1 MKEEENVEWLFASA
15 RRAECPADP
24 AMPSDFV
31 ENVLR
36 RHRTHLQE
44 NKAFLR
50 ASILSVTTALV
61 ILGTALGINIEMA
74 NPSGSDD
81 QESAVELAY
90 SVWDPIGN

>member
-1 MKEEENVEWLFASA
+1 MKEDEDIERLFAAA
-15 RRAECPADP
+15 RRAGFTANP
-24 AMPSDFV
+24 AMPSDFA

-36 RHRTHLQE
+36 RHRTRLRE

-61 ILGTALGINIEMA
+61 ILGTVLGINIETA
-74 NPSGSDD
+74 NSSGSDD
-81 QESAVELAY
+81 QESAVEIAY

>member
-1 MKEEENVEWLFASA
+1 MKEEENVERLFAAA
-15 RRAECPADP
+15 RHAECVGNP
-24 AMPSDFV
+24 AMPSDFA

-36 RHRTHLQE
+36 RHRISLQE

-61 ILGTALGINIEMA
+61 ILGTVLGINIETA
-74 NPSGSDD
+74 NASGSDD
-81 QESAVELAY
+81 QESAVEMAY

>member
-1 MKEEENVEWLFASA
+1 MKEEENIERLFAAA
-15 RRAECPADP
+15 RRAGCPPNA
-24 AMPSDFV
+24 AMPSDFA

-36 RHRTHLQE
+36 RHRTRLQE

-61 ILGTALGINIEMA
+61 ILGTVLGINIETA
-74 NPSGSDD
+74 NSSGSDD
-81 QESAVELAY
+81 QESAVEIAY

>member
-1 MKEEENVEWLFASA
+1 MKEEENIERLFASA
-15 RRAECPADP
+15 RRAGCPANP
-24 AMPSDFV
+24 AMPSDFA

-36 RHRTHLQE
+36 RHRTRLQE

-50 ASILSVTTALV
+50 ASIVSVTTALV
-61 ILGTALGINIEMA
+61 ILGTVLGINIEMG
-74 NPSGSDD
+74 NPAVSDD

>member
-1 MKEEENVEWLFASA
+1 MKEEEDIERLFAAA
-15 RRAECPADP
+15 RRAGCPANP
-24 AMPSDFV
+24 AMPSDFA

-36 RHRTHLQE
+36 RYRTRLQE

-61 ILGTALGINIEMA
+61 ILGTVLGFNIETA
-74 NPSGSDD
+74 NSSGSDD
-81 QESAVELAY
+81 QESAVEMAY